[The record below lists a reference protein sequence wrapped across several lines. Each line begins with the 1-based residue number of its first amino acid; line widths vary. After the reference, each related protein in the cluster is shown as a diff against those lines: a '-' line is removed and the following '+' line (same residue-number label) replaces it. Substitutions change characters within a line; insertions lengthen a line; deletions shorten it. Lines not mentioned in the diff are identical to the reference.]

1 MCQISSHVCVFSF
14 WQNMSVKVANLA
26 NGKDLCCGEKA
37 EFPLS
42 RAEKNHPTFP
52 RAFIWLVNKFPIVCQ
67 LFEDAEYCSIKV
79 WCSRMVASS
88 SLPCHR
94 RLMIKMINE
103 KCSKQDAALHSSLVW
118 LCMQSLIVM
127 SCLRPRW
134 NWISIF
140 RPRASFKDHL
150 YHFQRP
156 CACHTEPS
164 WYGTWNAKY
173 QVLSSHSKRVNYNT
187 MMSGLLKVKTFCW
200 SII

>member
-1 MCQISSHVCVFSF
+1 MKKPSSFSHLRRPPPPLSSKRLLKKLIFWTPSLKQIQIHQNNCQTSWATNYWPFLNLQACMCQISSHVCVFSF

-26 NGKDLCCGEKA
+26 NGKVLCCGEKA

-103 KCSKQDAALHSSLVW
+103 KCSKQDAALHSSLV
-118 LCMQSLIVM
+118 CMQSLIVM
-127 SCLRPRW
+127 SCLNLIML
-134 NWISIF
+134 NW
-140 RPRASFKDHL
+140 
-150 YHFQRP
+150 
-156 CACHTEPS
+156 
-164 WYGTWNAKY
+164 
-173 QVLSSHSKRVNYNT
+173 
-187 MMSGLLKVKTFCW
+187 
-200 SII
+200 